1 MEVAAVYV
9 AVNCNQ
15 LQSLAPLDFRHK
27 KRQRATLTRAKSSM
41 TPAYSQ

>member
-1 MEVAAVYV
+1 MEVTAVYV

-15 LQSLAPLDFRHK
+15 LHPLDFRHK
-27 KRQRATLTRAKSSM
+27 KRQRATLTEAKSSM